1 LQAFGKKRSGSVSF
15 LAGREAISFFIL
27 FFSLFLLAGCFS
39 KSPKPTPKTQ
49 TFSSKEDGFTLS
61 LPEGWRLSEQKN
73 TLFLAELQTGRVPPV
88 RLTATDE
95 KDIPRLE
102 DFLKVASIQPLG
114 QRMQK
119 LSQGEI
125 AQFEPI
131 SSRRLESNGR
141 VWEETI
147 WSGAR
152 KDQPKVFQSYATSV
166 GLNIIQLHFEFP
178 VAFYNNPDQFITPI
192 LEGMV
197 AHPRKRP
204 RTDYVRAYRTIGE
217 FYKSMKLW
225 PEAIGAFK
233 EAIAKKPKDAELHSL
248 LGESYFLNQQIDEA
262 LKELL
267 QAAQLSPQNARAQ
280 QGLAEVYFK
289 KGSLDQAISALK
301 RAINISPD
309 SAPLY
314 TKLGN
319 AYLEQGRTE
328 EAVQTF
334 QRLIKRSPKSAEA
347 HLGLGKAYL
356 KIDLYEQAG
365 LELEQALRLQP
376 KLVESHC
383 LLEKVY
389 GQLAS
394 SAEAE
399 KEKALCTGG
408 AEPKPS

>member
-1 LQAFGKKRSGSVSF
+1 MQAFGKKRGGPVSYP
-15 LAGREAISFFIL
+15 ARRSAISFFIL

-39 KSPKPTPKTQ
+39 KSTKLNPKSQ
-49 TFSSKEDGFTLS
+49 VFSSKEEGFTLP
-61 LPEGWRLSEQKN
+61 LPEEWRLSEQKN

-95 KDIPRLE
+95 KEIPRLE
-102 DFLKVASIQPLG
+102 DYSKAASLQPLA

-125 AQFEPI
+125 SQFQTI
-131 SSRRLESNGR
+131 SSRRLELNGR
-141 VWEETI
+141 VWEETV

-152 KDQPKVFQSYATSV
+152 NGQPKIFHSYATSV

-233 EAIAKKPKDAELHSL
+233 EAIAKKPKDAELHAL

-262 LKELL
+262 LKELR
-267 QAAQLSPQNARAQ
+267 QAAELSPQNARAQ

-289 KGSLDQAISALK
+289 SGSLNQAISALK
-301 RAINISPD
+301 RAINISPGNT
-309 SAPLY
+309 ALY

-334 QRLIKRSPKSAEA
+334 QRLIKRNPKAAEA

-389 GQLAS
+389 SQLAS
-394 SAEAE
+394 SADAE
-399 KEKALCTGG
+399 KEKALCAA